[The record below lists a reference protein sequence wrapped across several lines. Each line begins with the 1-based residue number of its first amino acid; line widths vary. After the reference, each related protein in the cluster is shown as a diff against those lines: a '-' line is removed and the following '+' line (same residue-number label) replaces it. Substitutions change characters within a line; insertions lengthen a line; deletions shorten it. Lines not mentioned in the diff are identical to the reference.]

1 MSTEHVNVNG
11 NPENTK
17 PSWYKQDVTDISP
30 EARWLLENYSRI
42 QPDEVLPHVLA
53 VRDEAFNVYPYPCLG
68 SMRFL
73 SFKLPRVPVY
83 DRILDLLRF
92 KPNTHFLDVGCC
104 VGQEVRYLA
113 SQGIPTRQLHGS
125 DLEPSFIDIGFRL
138 FRDRD
143 ALAGNFVTGDLLA
156 PPDVYHQCP
165 LAKTLDGKIDV
176 IWAGSLFH
184 MWDYEDQVLVATR
197 LVDLCREKGGVM
209 IAGSQLGSLLGGR
222 YVVKNIEGMNEAP
235 DAARAHYRHNVET
248 IKGFW
253 CDVGERSGTRW
264 TVEAGLFEQED
275 AVEMGKT
282 QAWGDENTRF
292 IWWCATRERL

>member
-11 NPENTK
+11 HGHGHGNPANTK
-17 PSWYKQDVTDISP
+17 PSWYKQDVTEISP
-30 EARWLLENYSRI
+30 EAQWLLESYSKI
-42 QPDEVLPHVLA
+42 QPDE
-53 VRDEAFNVYPYPCLG
+53 RDKAFNVYPYPCLG

-92 KPNTHFLDVGCC
+92 KPSTHFLDVGCC

-125 DLEPSFIDIGFRL
+125 DLERSFIDIGFQL

-156 PPDVYHQCP
+156 PSDVYHQCP
-165 LAKTLDGKIDV
+165 LAKTLDGKIDI

-184 MWDYEDQVLVATR
+184 LWDYEDQVLVATR

-222 YVVKNIEGMNEAP
+222 YVV
-235 DAARAHYRHNVET
+235 DATRAHYRHNIET

-275 AVEMGKT
+275 ALEMSQT
-282 QAWGDENTRF
+282 QAGGDENTRF